1 MLCRRSDHRKFVDA
15 SIHLVLLFLIDIGGS
30 LGRLFFYVME
40 KARTI
45 IKGGYVIGCGNEDIA
60 IVDSRIAERKSTID
74 PAPGDT
80 VIDAHGMVVAP
91 AFVDVHV
98 HLREP
103 GYGYKERIATGTMAA
118 ARGGYS
124 TVCSMPNLNPVPDS
138 VENLKVQQDIID
150 SDAKIEVLPYAA
162 ITLGRKGE
170 ELVDVAALHDKVCA
184 FSDDG
189 SGVQRDGMM
198 ESAMLEA
205 VKYDALIAAHCE
217 VEELLFGGYIH
228 DGEYARLH
236 NHKGIC
242 SKSEWEQVRRDIE
255 IAEKVGC
262 RYHVCHISTKETVEL
277 VRQAKA
283 RGVKVTCETGPHY
296 LIFTDMDLEEDARW
310 KMNPPLRSAE
320 DRAALIEG
328 IKDGTIDMIAT
339 DHAPHSIEEK
349 SKGLKD
355 SAMGIVGLETAFAAL
370 NTHLVQK
377 GVITLEKLVEL
388 MSINPR
394 KVFRIEGG
402 LNIGE
407 RADIVLLDTAK
418 QWRVDSSR
426 FFSMGRISMFD
437 GREMV
442 GDVACT
448 IHRGNIVYESKTK

>member
-1 MLCRRSDHRKFVDA
+1 MGNKRIILKNGH
-15 SIHLVLLFLIDIGGS
+15 IIGGK
-30 LGRLFFYVME
+30 V
-40 KARTI
+40 
-45 IKGGYVIGCGNEDIA
+45 EDIA
-60 IVDSRIAERKSTID
+60 IVDGIIAERGSNIVATPEDVI
-74 PAPGDT
+74 
-80 VIDAHGMVVAP
+80 IDATGLTVAP

-118 ARGGYS
+118 ARGGYT

-138 VENLKVQQDIID
+138 PENLKVQQDIID

-162 ITLGRKGE
+162 ITIGRKGE

-189 SGVQRDGMM
+189 SGVQVDGMM
-198 ESAMLEA
+198 ERAMSEA
-205 VKYDALIAAHCE
+205 VKHDALIAAHCE
-217 VEELLFGGYIH
+217 VEELLKGGYIH
-228 DGEYARLH
+228 DGEYARQH

-242 SKSEWEQVRRDIE
+242 SESEWEQVKRDIE
-255 IAEKVGC
+255 IAEKLGC

-339 DHAPHSIEEK
+339 DHAPHSVEEK
-349 SKGLKD
+349 SRGLKD

-370 NTHLVQK
+370 NTHLVK
-377 GVITLEKLVEL
+377 RGVISLEHLVKI
-388 MSINPR
+388 MSTNPR
-394 KVFRIEGG
+394 KVFRIQGG
-402 LNIGE
+402 INIGD
-407 RADIVLLDTAK
+407 RADIVLLDTER
-418 QWRVDSSR
+418 QWVVDSEK
-426 FFSMGRISMFD
+426 FYSMGKISMFV
-437 GREMV
+437 GRSMV
-442 GDVACT
+442 GDVAMT
-448 IHRGNIVYESKTK
+448 IHRGEVVYENKIK

>member
-1 MLCRRSDHRKFVDA
+1 MS
-15 SIHLVLLFLIDIGGS
+15 
-30 LGRLFFYVME
+30 
-40 KARTI
+40 RTI
-45 IKGGYVIGCGNEDIA
+45 VKGGTTATGQRVDIA
-60 IVDSRIAERKSTID
+60 IAGERIAAVAENITPD
-74 PAPGDT
+74 VGDII
-80 VIDAHGMVVAP
+80 IDASGLMVAP

-118 ARGGYS
+118 ARGGYT
-124 TVCSMPNLNPVPDS
+124 TVCSMPNLNPVPDT

-162 ITLGRKGE
+162 ITIGRKGE
-170 ELVDVAALHDKVCA
+170 ELVDIASLHDKVAA

-189 SGVQRDGMM
+189 SGVQVDGMM
-198 ESAMLEA
+198 ERAMVEA
-205 VKYDALIAAHCE
+205 TEHDASIAAHCE
-217 VEELLFGGYIH
+217 VEELLKGGYIH
-228 DGEYARLH
+228 DGEYARQH
-236 NHKGIC
+236 GHKGIC
-242 SKSEWEQVRRDIE
+242 SESEWEQVRRDIE
-255 IAEKVGC
+255 IAERVGC

-296 LIFTDMDLEEDARW
+296 LIFTDMDLQEDARW

-339 DHAPHSIEEK
+339 DHAPHSVEEK
-349 SKGLKD
+349 SRGLKD

-370 NTHLVQK
+370 NTHLVRK
-377 GVITLEKLVEL
+377 GIITMERLVEL

-402 LNIGE
+402 IEEGA
-407 RADIVLLDTAK
+407 RADIVLIDTER
-418 QWRVDSSR
+418 QWRVDSTK
-426 FFSMGRISMFD
+426 FYSMGKISMFD
-437 GREMV
+437 GRDMV
-442 GDVACT
+442 GDIAMT
-448 IHRGNIVYESKTK
+448 IHRGNIVYDNKTK

>member
-1 MLCRRSDHRKFVDA
+1 MANKRIILKNGE
-15 SIHLVLLFLIDIGGS
+15 IIGVG
-30 LGRLFFYVME
+30 
-40 KARTI
+40 K
-45 IKGGYVIGCGNEDIA
+45 EDIV
-60 IVDSRIAERKSTID
+60 IIDGVIAERGSNIEATPED
-74 PAPGDT
+74 V
-80 VIDAHGMVVAP
+80 VIDATGLKVAP

-118 ARGGYS
+118 ARGGYT

-162 ITLGRKGE
+162 ITIGRKGE
-170 ELVDVAALHDKVCA
+170 ELVDVASLHDKVCA

-189 SGVQRDGMM
+189 SGVQIDGMM
-198 ESAMLEA
+198 ERAMSEA
-205 VKYDALIAAHCE
+205 VKHDALIAAHCE
-217 VEELLFGGYIH
+217 VEELLKGGYIH
-228 DGEYARLH
+228 DGEYARQH

-242 SKSEWEQVRRDIE
+242 SESEWEQVKRDIE
-255 IAEKVGC
+255 IAEKLGC

-349 SKGLKD
+349 SRGLKD

-370 NTHLVQK
+370 NTHLVK
-377 GVITLEKLVEL
+377 TGVITLEHLIKI

-394 KVFRIEGG
+394 EVFRIKGG
-402 LNIGE
+402 INIGD
-407 RADIVLLDTAK
+407 RADIVLLDTER
-418 QWRVDSSR
+418 QWVVDSDK
-426 FFSMGRISMFD
+426 FYSMGKISMFV
-437 GREMV
+437 GRQMV
-442 GDVACT
+442 GDVAMT
-448 IHRGNIVYESKTK
+448 IHRGNVVYENKIK

>member
-1 MLCRRSDHRKFVDA
+1 MGNKRIILKNGHIIGSDV
-15 SIHLVLLFLIDIGGS
+15 
-30 LGRLFFYVME
+30 
-40 KARTI
+40 
-45 IKGGYVIGCGNEDIA
+45 EDIV
-60 IVDSRIAERKSTID
+60 IVDGIIAQRGSNIATHPEDVI
-74 PAPGDT
+74 
-80 VIDAHGMVVAP
+80 IDATGLKVAP

-118 ARGGYS
+118 ARGGYA

-162 ITLGRKGE
+162 ITIGRKGE

-189 SGVQRDGMM
+189 SGVQVDGMM
-198 ESAMLEA
+198 ERAMSEA
-205 VKYDALIAAHCE
+205 VKHDALIAAHCE
-217 VEELLFGGYIH
+217 VEELLKGGYIH
-228 DGEYARLH
+228 DGEYARQH

-242 SKSEWEQVRRDIE
+242 SESEWEQVKRDIE
-255 IAEKVGC
+255 IAEKLGC

-339 DHAPHSIEEK
+339 DHAPHSVEEK
-349 SKGLKD
+349 SRGLKD

-370 NTHLVQK
+370 NTHLVK
-377 GVITLEKLVEL
+377 KDVITLEHLVKI

-394 KVFRIEGG
+394 KVFRIQGG
-402 LNIGE
+402 LNIGD
-407 RADIVLLDTAK
+407 RADIVLLDTERE
-418 QWRVDSSR
+418 WVVDSNK
-426 FFSMGRISMFD
+426 FYSMGKISMFV
-437 GREMV
+437 GRPMV
-442 GDVACT
+442 GDVAMT
-448 IHRGNIVYESKTK
+448 IHRGNVVYENKIK

>member
-1 MLCRRSDHRKFVDA
+1 MANDR
-15 SIHLVLLFLIDIGGS
+15 I
-30 LGRLFFYVME
+30 
-40 KARTI
+40 I
-45 IKGGYVIGCGNEDIA
+45 IKGGTIIGVGKEDIA
-60 IVDSRIAERKSTID
+60 IEGGAISERGNCIEPKAEDR
-74 PAPGDT
+74 
-80 VIDAHGMVVAP
+80 VINAEGLLVAP
-91 AFVDVHV
+91 SFVDVHV

-118 ARGGYS
+118 AHGGYT

-162 ITLGRKGE
+162 ITIGRNGE
-170 ELVDVAALHDKVCA
+170 ELVDIASLKDGVCA

-189 SGVQRDGMM
+189 SGVQIDGMM
-198 ESAMLEA
+198 ERAMTEA
-205 VKYDALIAAHCE
+205 VKHDALIAAHCE
-217 VEELLFGGYIH
+217 VEELLKGGYIH
-228 DGEYARLH
+228 DGEYAAKH
-236 NHKGIC
+236 GHKGIC
-242 SKSEWEQVRRDIE
+242 SESEWEQVKRDIE
-255 IAEKVGC
+255 IAERTGC

-296 LIFTDMDLEEDARW
+296 LIYTDMDLEEDARW

-370 NTHLVQK
+370 NTHLVSN
-377 GVITLEKLVEL
+377 GVISIERLVEV
-388 MSINPR
+388 MSLKPR
-394 KVFRIEGG
+394 EVFRIKGG
-402 LNIGE
+402 INVGD
-407 RADIVLLDTAK
+407 RADVVLLDTEK
-418 QWRVDSSR
+418 RWTVDSDK
-426 FFSMGRISMFD
+426 FYSMGKVSMFV
-437 GREMV
+437 GRELK
-442 GDVACT
+442 GEVAMT
-448 IHRGNIVYESKTK
+448 IHRGEVVYER

>member
-1 MLCRRSDHRKFVDA
+1 MGNKRIILKNGH
-15 SIHLVLLFLIDIGGS
+15 IIGG
-30 LGRLFFYVME
+30 GV
-40 KARTI
+40 
-45 IKGGYVIGCGNEDIA
+45 EDIV
-60 IVDSRIAERKSTID
+60 IVNGVIAERGSNIEASAED
-74 PAPGDT
+74 V
-80 VIDAHGMVVAP
+80 VIDATGLKVAP

-118 ARGGYS
+118 ARGGYT

-162 ITLGRKGE
+162 ITIGRKGE
-170 ELVDVAALHDKVCA
+170 ELVDVAALQDKVCA

-189 SGVQRDGMM
+189 SGVQVDGMM
-198 ESAMLEA
+198 ERAMSEA
-205 VKYDALIAAHCE
+205 VKHDALIAAHCE
-217 VEELLFGGYIH
+217 VEELLKGGYIH
-228 DGEYARLH
+228 DGEYARQH

-242 SKSEWEQVRRDIE
+242 SESEWEQVKRDIE
-255 IAEKVGC
+255 IAERLGC

-277 VRQAKA
+277 IRQAKA

-339 DHAPHSIEEK
+339 DHAPHSVEEK
-349 SKGLKD
+349 SRGLKD

-370 NTHLVQK
+370 NTHLVK
-377 GVITLEKLVEL
+377 RGVISLEHLVKI

-394 KVFRIEGG
+394 QVFRIKGG
-402 LNIGE
+402 LNIGD
-407 RADIVLLDTAK
+407 RADIVLLDTERE
-418 QWRVDSSR
+418 WVVDSEK
-426 FFSMGRISMFD
+426 FYSMGKISMFV
-437 GREMV
+437 GRPMV
-442 GDVACT
+442 GDVAMT
-448 IHRGNIVYESKTK
+448 IHRGEVVYENKIK

>member
-1 MLCRRSDHRKFVDA
+1 MIMAALWA
-15 SIHLVLLFLIDIGGS
+15 AYFLYMG
-30 LGRLFFYVME
+30 E
-40 KARTI
+40 NRTI
-45 IKGGYVIGCGNEDIA
+45 IKGATLVNGNTEDIA
-60 IVDSRIAERKSTID
+60 IVNGIVVERGKEITPQAQDKI
-74 PAPGDT
+74 
-80 VIDAHGMVVAP
+80 IDARGLVAAP

-103 GYGYKERIATGTMAA
+103 GFGYKERIATGTAAA
-118 ARGGYS
+118 ARGGYT

-138 VENLKVQQDIID
+138 VETLQAQLDIIAR
-150 SDAKIEVLPYAA
+150 DAKIEVLPYAA

-170 ELVDVAALHDKVCA
+170 ELVDIASLHDKVCA

-189 SGVQRDGMM
+189 SGVQIDGMM
-198 ESAMLEA
+198 ERAMREA
-205 VKYDALIAAHCE
+205 VKFDSLIAAHCE
-217 VEELLFGGYIH
+217 VEELLKGGYIH
-228 DGEYARLH
+228 DGEYARQH
-236 NHKGIC
+236 GHKGIC
-242 SKSEWEQVRRDIE
+242 SESEWEQVRRDIE
-255 IAEKVGC
+255 IAERVGC

-277 VRQAKA
+277 VRQAKR

-310 KMNPPLRSAE
+310 KMNPPIRSAE

-370 NTHLVQK
+370 NTHLVNK
-377 GVITLEKLVEL
+377 GIITLQRLVEL

-402 LNIGE
+402 INPGD
-407 RADIVLLDTAK
+407 RADIVLLDLDK
-418 QWRVDSSR
+418 EWRVDSSK
-426 FFSMGRISMFD
+426 FYSQGKVTMFD
-437 GREMV
+437 GRELK
-442 GDVACT
+442 GDIRMT
-448 IHRGNIVYESKTK
+448 IHRGNVVYEDNNK

>member
-1 MLCRRSDHRKFVDA
+1 MSR
-15 SIHLVLLFLIDIGGS
+15 LI
-30 LGRLFFYVME
+30 L
-40 KARTI
+40 
-45 IKGGYVIGCGNEDIA
+45 KGGVTAAGLKADIA
-60 IVDSRIAERKSTID
+60 IENEAIVAVAQNISPEGDDTI
-74 PAPGDT
+74 
-80 VIDAHGMVVAP
+80 IDAAGLIVAP

-124 TVCSMPNLNPVPDS
+124 TVCTMPNLNPVPDT

-162 ITLGRKGE
+162 ITIGRKGE
-170 ELVDVAALHDKVCA
+170 ELVDVAALHDKVIA

-189 SGVQRDGMM
+189 SGVQVDGMM
-198 ESAMLEA
+198 ERAMAEA
-205 VKYDALIAAHCE
+205 VKHDALIAAHCE
-217 VEELLFGGYIH
+217 VEELLKGGYIH
-228 DGEYARLH
+228 DGEYARQH
-236 NHKGIC
+236 GHKGIC
-242 SKSEWEQVRRDIE
+242 SESEWAQVKRDIE
-255 IAEKVGC
+255 IAERLGC

-277 VRQAKA
+277 IRQAKA

-296 LIFTDMDLEEDARW
+296 LIFTDMDLQEDARW

-339 DHAPHSIEEK
+339 DHAPHSVEEK
-349 SKGLKD
+349 SRGLKD

-370 NTHLVQK
+370 NTHLVRK
-377 GVITLEKLVEL
+377 GIITMERLVEI

-394 KVFRIEGG
+394 KVFRIKGSINVG
-402 LNIGE
+402 D
-407 RADIVLLDTAK
+407 RADVVLIDPNKEWT
-418 QWRVDSSR
+418 VDSEK
-426 FFSMGRISMFD
+426 FYSMGKISMFD

-442 GDVACT
+442 GDVAMT
-448 IHRGNIVYESKTK
+448 IHRGKIVYDNKTK

>member
-1 MLCRRSDHRKFVDA
+1 M
-15 SIHLVLLFLIDIGGS
+15 GQQ
-30 LGRLFFYVME
+30 
-40 KARTI
+40 RTI
-45 IKGGYVIGCGNEDIA
+45 IKGGYIVGRGVEDIL
-60 IVDSRIAERKSTID
+60 IVDGRIAERGENIV
-74 PAPGDT
+74 AEAGDK
-80 VIDAHGMVVAP
+80 VISAEGLMVAP

-103 GYGYKERIATGTMAA
+103 GFGYKERIATGSMAA

-162 ITLGRKGE
+162 ITIGRKGE

-189 SGVQRDGMM
+189 SGVQVDGMM
-198 ESAMLEA
+198 ERAMTEA
-205 VKYDALIAAHCE
+205 VKHDALIAAHCE
-217 VEELLFGGYIH
+217 VEELLKGGYIH
-228 DGEYARLH
+228 DGEYARQH

-242 SKSEWEQVRRDIE
+242 SESEWEQVRRDIE
-255 IAEKVGC
+255 IAERVGC

-277 VRQAKA
+277 VRKAKA

-296 LIFTDMDLEEDARW
+296 LIFTDMDLQEDARW
-310 KMNPPLRSAE
+310 KMNPPIRSAE

-339 DHAPHSIEEK
+339 DHAPHSVEEK
-349 SKGLKD
+349 SRGLKD

-370 NTHLVQK
+370 NTHLVRK
-377 GVITLEKLVEL
+377 GVITLEHLVKI
-388 MSINPR
+388 MSENPR

-402 LNIGE
+402 IEVGQ
-407 RADIVLLDTAK
+407 RADVVLLDVNCE
-418 QWRVDSSR
+418 WRVDSDK
-426 FFSMGRISMFD
+426 FYSMGKITMFD
-437 GREMV
+437 GREMT
-442 GDVACT
+442 GDVVMT
-448 IHRGNIVYESKTK
+448 IHRGEVVYDNKTK

>member
-1 MLCRRSDHRKFVDA
+1 MGNNRIILKNGD
-15 SIHLVLLFLIDIGGS
+15 IIGGE
-30 LGRLFFYVME
+30 R
-40 KARTI
+40 
-45 IKGGYVIGCGNEDIA
+45 EDIL
-60 IVDSRIAERKSTID
+60 IVDGVITERGSNIEATPED
-74 PAPGDT
+74 M
-80 VIDAHGMVVAP
+80 VIDATGLKVAP

-118 ARGGYS
+118 ARGGYT

-162 ITLGRKGE
+162 ITIGRKGE
-170 ELVDVAALHDKVCA
+170 ELVDVASLHDKVCA

-189 SGVQRDGMM
+189 SGVQVDGMM
-198 ESAMLEA
+198 ERAMSEA
-205 VKYDALIAAHCE
+205 VKHDALIAAHCE
-217 VEELLFGGYIH
+217 VEELLKGGYIH
-228 DGEYARLH
+228 DGEYARQH

-242 SKSEWEQVRRDIE
+242 SESEWEQVKRDIE
-255 IAEKVGC
+255 IAEKLGC

-310 KMNPPLRSAE
+310 KMNPPIRSAE

-339 DHAPHSIEEK
+339 DHAPHSLEEK
-349 SKGLKD
+349 SRGLKD

-370 NTHLVQK
+370 NTHLVK
-377 GVITLEKLVEL
+377 RGVISLEHLVQI

-394 KVFRIEGG
+394 KVFRIQGG
-402 LNIGE
+402 LNIGD
-407 RADIVLLDTAK
+407 RADIVLLDTERE
-418 QWRVDSSR
+418 WVVDSEK
-426 FFSMGRISMFD
+426 FYSMGKVSMFV
-437 GREMV
+437 GRPMV
-442 GDVACT
+442 GDVAMT
-448 IHRGNIVYESKTK
+448 IHRGNVVYENKIK

>member
-1 MLCRRSDHRKFVDA
+1 MDGV
-15 SIHLVLLFLIDIGGS
+15 
-30 LGRLFFYVME
+30 
-40 KARTI
+40 
-45 IKGGYVIGCGNEDIA
+45 
-60 IVDSRIAERKSTID
+60 IAERGSNIEAKPED
-74 PAPGDT
+74 V
-80 VIDAHGMVVAP
+80 VIDATGLKVAP

-118 ARGGYS
+118 ARGGYT

-162 ITLGRKGE
+162 ITIGRKGE

-189 SGVQRDGMM
+189 SGVQVDGMM
-198 ESAMLEA
+198 ERAMSEA
-205 VKYDALIAAHCE
+205 VKHDALIAAHCE
-217 VEELLFGGYIH
+217 VEELLKGGYIH
-228 DGEYARLH
+228 DGEYARKH

-242 SKSEWEQVRRDIE
+242 SESEWEQVKRDIE
-255 IAEKVGC
+255 IVEKLGC

-339 DHAPHSIEEK
+339 DHAPHSVEEK
-349 SKGLKD
+349 SRGLKD

-370 NTHLVQK
+370 NTHLVK
-377 GVITLEKLVEL
+377 RGIISLEHLVKI

-394 KVFRIEGG
+394 KVFRIQGG
-402 LNIGE
+402 LNIGD
-407 RADIVLLDTAK
+407 RADIVLLDTERE
-418 QWRVDSSR
+418 WVVDSQK
-426 FFSMGRISMFD
+426 FYSMGKVSMFV
-437 GREMV
+437 GRPMV
-442 GDVACT
+442 GDVVMT
-448 IHRGNIVYESKTK
+448 IHRGNVVYENKIK